1 MLKILNRDGFNPEF
15 DGEPTTA
22 RSSSE
27 HPGPYNLDWYPD
39 WLAKQL
45 GRIEPRL
52 LQDTLRGAI
61 SYDNWADAD
70 ADADSERS
78 PPLDPSPLNS
88 SFLKVLHA
96 VETNACEGS
105 IDQIISLL
113 IRSGVF
119 KDIGDDMETDLNREY
134 IVFAML
140 GWLSMLYIPSF
151 DYGNWDVFKIC
162 HDAKQPNSRLIYN
175 AFKVTRCTDQEP
187 ARFLKQFGNLLPAR
201 HRDLTVGAGQRNRTA
216 PSWSPINPAKFNIH
230 VLSTFLGIRVQ
241 WVDTLALHLDYEQ
254 TTRTLSLF
262 RYPSICVYNLS
273 KCSTAIHAFASSD
286 WRSPDPRADS
296 DDIQSIMEEILL
308 SFRLFFGQSMASRK
322 HFRRLVKSSPELQ
335 ANEDRMLFA
344 LCAEPRV
351 ESRFVPEDRP
361 TLFLDR
367 DFPVLGGRI
376 KLLIEDLKESRP
388 EGWRQLLRD
397 RRDTLQYWTFW
408 LVAIFGTVSIVLS
421 MIQVILNGLA
431 LK

>member
-1 MLKILNRDGFNPEF
+1 MLKILSHDEYHPVSGSEL
-15 DGEPTTA
+15 TTA
-22 RSSSE
+22 PSSSE
-27 HPGPYNLDWYPD
+27 HLSPYNLDWYPD

-52 LQDTLRGAI
+52 LQDTLRRAI
-61 SYDNWADAD
+61 SYDSCADAD
-70 ADADSERS
+70 ADAERS

-88 SFLKVLHA
+88 SFLKILHA

-105 IDQIISLL
+105 IHHIINLL
-113 IRSGVF
+113 IDSGVF
-119 KDIGDDMETDLNREY
+119 KDIGEDMGTDLDREY

-151 DYGNWDVFKIC
+151 DYGNWDVFKVC

-175 AFKVTRCTDQEP
+175 AFEVERFAGQEP

-201 HRDLTVGAGQRNRTA
+201 RRDLTEGAGQRNRTA
-216 PSWSPINPAKFNIH
+216 PSRSPINPAKFNIH

-241 WVDTLALHLDYEQ
+241 WVDTLALHLDYDQ

-273 KCSTAIHAFASSD
+273 KGSTAIYAFASSD

-296 DDIQSIMEEILL
+296 NDIQSIMEEILL
-308 SFRLFFGQSMASRK
+308 SFRLLFGQSVAGRK
-322 HFRRLVKSSPELQ
+322 HFRRLFKSSPELQ

-344 LCAEPRV
+344 LCAEAHIEP
-351 ESRFVPEDRP
+351 EFVPEDRP

-408 LVAIFGTVSIVLS
+408 LVAIFGSVSIVLS

-431 LK
+431 LI